1 MRARDG
7 DETSV
12 TARLPGVSDL
22 YLVIPAHTDTEGTV
36 RSLVVYGGD
45 DAPDHFRAS
54 MVPAQGDPLRIM
66 ERILAPG
73 WEEYTLPH
81 PGVDFNEVSGVTFL
95 GLDVLR
101 DGIRLSVLRCFP
113 LGDTAA
119 DHDLRVVVHDAA
131 ATVRRLIRERGD
143 S

>member
-1 MRARDG
+1 MR
-7 DETSV
+7 
-12 TARLPGVSDL
+12 DL
-22 YLVIPAHTDTEGTV
+22 CLVIPAHTDTDGIV
-36 RSLVVYGGD
+36 RSVVVYGGD

-54 MVPAQGDPLRIM
+54 LVPAQGDPLRIM

-73 WEEYTLPH
+73 WEDYTLPH
-81 PGVDFNEVSGVTFL
+81 QGVDFNEVSGVTFL

-113 LGDTAA
+113 LGATAA
-119 DHDLRVVVHDAA
+119 GNDLNAVVRDAA
-131 ATVRRLIRERGD
+131 TTVRRLLDEREV